1 MSRFEIF
8 FNTGAWRALRITK
21 CFLCVTRCSPVS
33 LCKSMQTDT
42 SSKSKSPPFKV
53 VGFRQ
58 QNKLYSQ
65 ALIITNMF
73 LLGKLFLLL
82 LKPLTWIIVIFL
94 IALISKNPKR
104 KKRLFVIS
112 FVLLLFFS
120 NPFFF
125 RILAKAYEKKPVV
138 LLLHE
143 KYEAGIV
150 LGGFVSYNV
159 KKDEAYFNAASDRFI
174 ETALLYKR
182 GNIGR
187 IIIAAG
193 NGYVVKHNFQEAS
206 FIKNRLV
213 ELGIPQADIFTD
225 GLSRNTYENAVNS
238 KKICDS
244 LHLNGP
250 FLLISS
256 AMHLPRAE
264 NLFIKQKLDI
274 RSYPCDFMTSGIANN
289 FWEDYLLPSSIT
301 LNNWDI
307 FIKEVI
313 GLVIYKIIGRA

>member
-1 MSRFEIF
+1 
-8 FNTGAWRALRITK
+8 
-21 CFLCVTRCSPVS
+21 
-33 LCKSMQTDT
+33 
-42 SSKSKSPPFKV
+42 
-53 VGFRQ
+53 
-58 QNKLYSQ
+58 
-65 ALIITNMF
+65 MF

-94 IALISKNPKR
+94 ISLVSKNQKR
-104 KKRLFVIS
+104 KKRSMVTAIL
-112 FVLLLFFS
+112 LLLFFS

-125 RILAKAYEKKPVV
+125 RILARAYEKKPVV
-138 LLLHE
+138 LHSNE

-159 KKDEAYFNAASDRFI
+159 KTDEAYFNPASDRFI
-174 ETALLYKR
+174 ETALLYKK
-182 GNIGR
+182 GNIGK

-206 FIKNRLV
+206 FIKDRLV
-213 ELGIPQADIFTD
+213 ELGIPQQDIFTD

-244 LHLNGP
+244 VHLNGP

-274 RSYPCDFMTSGIANN
+274 RSYPCDFMTRNIANN
-289 FWEDYLLPSSIT
+289 FWEDYLLPSSLT

-307 FIKEVI
+307 FIKELF

>member
-1 MSRFEIF
+1 
-8 FNTGAWRALRITK
+8 
-21 CFLCVTRCSPVS
+21 
-33 LCKSMQTDT
+33 
-42 SSKSKSPPFKV
+42 
-53 VGFRQ
+53 
-58 QNKLYSQ
+58 
-65 ALIITNMF
+65 MF

-82 LKPLTWIIVIFL
+82 LKPLTWTIVFFL
-94 IALISKNPKR
+94 IAILSKNPKR
-104 KKRLFVIS
+104 KKRSLVTAIL
-112 FVLLLFFS
+112 LLLFFS

-125 RILAKAYEKKPVV
+125 RILARTYEKKPVV
-138 LLLHE
+138 LHSNE
-143 KYEAGIV
+143 KYEAAIV

-159 KKDEAYFNAASDRFI
+159 KTDEAYFNPASDRFI

-206 FIKNRLV
+206 FIKDRLV
-213 ELGIPQADIFTD
+213 ELGIPQENIFTD

-250 FLLISS
+250 LLLISS

-274 RSYPCDFMTSGIANN
+274 RSYPCDFMTRNIANN
-289 FWEDYLLPSSIT
+289 LWEDYLVPSSAT
-301 LNNWDI
+301 LNSWDI
-307 FIKEVI
+307 FIKELV

>member
-1 MSRFEIF
+1 
-8 FNTGAWRALRITK
+8 
-21 CFLCVTRCSPVS
+21 
-33 LCKSMQTDT
+33 
-42 SSKSKSPPFKV
+42 
-53 VGFRQ
+53 
-58 QNKLYSQ
+58 
-65 ALIITNMF
+65 MF

-82 LKPLTWIIVIFL
+82 LKPLIWVIVVFL
-94 IALISKNPKR
+94 IGLISKNPTR
-104 KKRLFVIS
+104 KKRLLVTGF
-112 FVLLLFFS
+112 LLLIFFS

-125 RILAKAYEKKPVV
+125 RILASAYEKKPVV
-138 LLLHE
+138 LNPGE
-143 KYEAGIV
+143 KYQAGIV

-274 RSYPCDFMTSGIANN
+274 RAYPCDFMTRSIANN
-289 FWEDYLLPSSIT
+289 FWEDYLLPSSTTI
-301 LNNWDI
+301 NNWDVL
-307 FIKEVI
+307 IKEFC
-313 GLVIYKIIGRA
+313 GLVIYKINGKG

>member
-1 MSRFEIF
+1 M
-8 FNTGAWRALRITK
+8 
-21 CFLCVTRCSPVS
+21 VTAI
-33 LCKSMQTDT
+33 L
-42 SSKSKSPPFKV
+42 
-53 VGFRQ
+53 
-58 QNKLYSQ
+58 
-65 ALIITNMF
+65 
-73 LLGKLFLLL
+73 
-82 LKPLTWIIVIFL
+82 
-94 IALISKNPKR
+94 
-104 KKRLFVIS
+104 
-112 FVLLLFFS
+112 LLLFFS

-125 RILAKAYEKKPVV
+125 RILARAYEKKPVV
-138 LLLHE
+138 LHSNE

-159 KKDEAYFNAASDRFI
+159 KTDEAYFNPASDRFI
-174 ETALLYKR
+174 ETALLYKK
-182 GNIGR
+182 GNIGK

-206 FIKNRLV
+206 FIKDRLV
-213 ELGIPQADIFTD
+213 ELGIPQQDIFTD

-244 LHLNGP
+244 VHLNGP

-274 RSYPCDFMTSGIANN
+274 RSYPCDFMTRNIANN
-289 FWEDYLLPSSIT
+289 FWEDYLLPSSLT

-307 FIKEVI
+307 FIKELV

>member
-1 MSRFEIF
+1 
-8 FNTGAWRALRITK
+8 
-21 CFLCVTRCSPVS
+21 
-33 LCKSMQTDT
+33 
-42 SSKSKSPPFKV
+42 
-53 VGFRQ
+53 
-58 QNKLYSQ
+58 
-65 ALIITNMF
+65 MF
-73 LLGKLFLLL
+73 LVGKLFLLL

-104 KKRLFVIS
+104 KKRWLVTAIL
-112 FVLLLFFS
+112 LLLFFS

-125 RILAKAYEKKPVV
+125 RILAKAYEKKPVA
-138 LLLHE
+138 LHSNE

-150 LGGFVSYNV
+150 LGGFVSYNI
-159 KKDEAYFNAASDRFI
+159 KKDEAYFNPASDRFI

-193 NGYVVKHNFQEAS
+193 NGYVVKHDFQEAS
-206 FIKNRLV
+206 FIKDRLV
-213 ELGIPQADIFTD
+213 ELGIPQVDIFTD

-244 LHLNGP
+244 LHLKGP
-250 FLLISS
+250 LLLISS

-274 RSYPCDFMTSGIANN
+274 RSYPCDFMTRGIANN
-289 FWEDYLLPSSIT
+289 FWEDYLVPSSLT

-307 FIKEVI
+307 FIKELF
-313 GLVIYKIIGRA
+313 GLVIYKIIGKA

>member
-1 MSRFEIF
+1 
-8 FNTGAWRALRITK
+8 
-21 CFLCVTRCSPVS
+21 
-33 LCKSMQTDT
+33 
-42 SSKSKSPPFKV
+42 
-53 VGFRQ
+53 
-58 QNKLYSQ
+58 
-65 ALIITNMF
+65 MF

-82 LKPLTWIIVIFL
+82 LKPLTWIIVLFL
-94 IALISKNPKR
+94 LSLVSKNQKR
-104 KKRLFVIS
+104 KKRCLVTAFL
-112 FVLLLFFS
+112 LLLFFS

-125 RILAKAYEKKPVV
+125 RILARAYEKKPVV
-138 LLLHE
+138 LGSNE

-150 LGGFVSYNV
+150 LGGFVSYNI
-159 KKDEAYFNAASDRFI
+159 KTDRANFNPAADRFI
-174 ETALLYKR
+174 ETALLYKKR
-182 GNIGR
+182 NIGK

-193 NGYVVKHNFQEAS
+193 NGYVVKHSFQEAA
-206 FIKNRLV
+206 FIKDRLV
-213 ELGIPQADIFTD
+213 ELGIPQEDIFID

-274 RSYPCDFMTSGIANN
+274 HSYPCDFITQGIANN
-289 FWEDYLLPSSIT
+289 FWEDYLMPSSLT

-307 FIKEVI
+307 FIKELS
-313 GLVIYKIIGRA
+313 GLIIYKIMGKV

>member
-1 MSRFEIF
+1 
-8 FNTGAWRALRITK
+8 
-21 CFLCVTRCSPVS
+21 
-33 LCKSMQTDT
+33 
-42 SSKSKSPPFKV
+42 
-53 VGFRQ
+53 
-58 QNKLYSQ
+58 
-65 ALIITNMF
+65 MF

-94 IALISKNPKR
+94 IGLISKNPTR
-104 KKRLFVIS
+104 KKRLLVTA
-112 FVLLLFFS
+112 VLLLLFFS

-125 RILAKAYEKKPVV
+125 RILARAYEKKPVA
-138 LLLHE
+138 LGSNE

-159 KKDEAYFNAASDRFI
+159 KRNEANFNPASDRFI
-174 ETALLYKR
+174 ETALLYKK
-182 GNIGR
+182 GNIGK

-206 FIKNRLV
+206 FIKDRLV
-213 ELGIPQADIFTD
+213 DLGIPQEDIFTD

-264 NLFIKQKLDI
+264 NLFIKQKVDI
-274 RSYPCDFMTSGIANN
+274 RSYPCDFMTQGIANN
-289 FWEDYLLPSSIT
+289 FWEDYLLPSSLT

-307 FIKEVI
+307 FIKELV